1 MRQRTLDLR
10 ALQTLVTVADAGS
23 FTTAARQLSYTQS
36 AVSMQ
41 LRRLES
47 ELGITLLQRGPRTVQ
62 PTRQGQ
68 EVLGYAREMLRLNGE
83 VWRRIEDR
91 EVAGTVRLGIPAD
104 YALYLPATLASF
116 AEQYPRV
123 EVEVRSELSETL
135 VARVRAGEI
144 DVAVVTRQPHS
155 PGGTLL
161 RREPLVWV
169 GAPGSTA
176 HAQDPLPL
184 ALYPEGTCEFRAAA
198 TSRLDDAGRPWRA
211 AYVSQAFAALQSPVS
226 VGLAVGVATPSM
238 LGPGL
243 TVLDPAETG
252 LPALPGVEIALH
264 RSTGRPSVATRRLTE
279 LIVSRLRDGSREPD
293 PVA

>member
-144 DVAVVTRQPHS
+144 DVA
-155 PGGTLL
+155 
-161 RREPLVWV
+161 
-169 GAPGSTA
+169 
-176 HAQDPLPL
+176 
-184 ALYPEGTCEFRAAA
+184 
-198 TSRLDDAGRPWRA
+198 
-211 AYVSQAFAALQSPVS
+211 
-226 VGLAVGVATPSM
+226 
-238 LGPGL
+238 
-243 TVLDPAETG
+243 
-252 LPALPGVEIALH
+252 
-264 RSTGRPSVATRRLTE
+264 
-279 LIVSRLRDGSREPD
+279 
-293 PVA
+293 